1 MQPTTTNPKLTLR
14 GGVPYNDKF
23 VALWREGRLT
33 DFSACAEGVEFKVH
47 RVVLASSS
55 EYFLKLFESGLGD
68 ASGVIHSLEDMPSK
82 ALEALLAFVY
92 EGKCEIDE
100 GQLIEVL
107 KASNRLVV
115 DALKDACVDAI
126 GARLAPSNALDAWRL
141 ADTFTLPALKK
152 AAVEV
157 ALLGFEELPPQS
169 ATGAQVLTL
178 VQEDRLVAK
187 SEEAVFQWITRWW
200 EAAKRPEPELLA
212 VMKHMRFAVMAEG
225 FLRETAAVWPALGSA
240 EAQRILSNAV
250 LPAADG
256 AKVVQ
261 RSGCGPRL
269 VYVMGGGGD
278 AGENPSA
285 MERLTITYGQAT
297 CEEAWQRS
305 RSLSER

>member
-1 MQPTTTNPKLTLR
+1 M
-14 GGVPYNDKF
+14 
-23 VALWREGRLT
+23 
-33 DFSACAEGVEFKVH
+33 
-47 RVVLASSS
+47 VLA
-55 EYFLKLFESGLGD
+55 
-68 ASGVIHSLEDMPSK
+68 
-82 ALEALLAFVY
+82 
-92 EGKCEIDE
+92 
-100 GQLIEVL
+100 
-107 KASNRLVV
+107 
-115 DALKDACVDAI
+115 
-126 GARLAPSNALDAWRL
+126 
-141 ADTFTLPALKK
+141 
-152 AAVEV
+152 
-157 ALLGFEELPPQS
+157 
-169 ATGAQVLTL
+169 L

-200 EAAKRPEPELLA
+200 EAAERPEAELLA

-225 FLRETAAVWPALGSA
+225 FLRETAAVWPALGST
-240 EAQRILSNAV
+240 EAQSILSNAL